1 MKICYYIE
9 KQIRGNYIMK
19 QSERCNI
26 DIRQICSLL
35 LLMIITVL
43 TIYLYNTT
51 QVKSLGFDND
61 SLSVIKDNFTLIYN
75 STEKNASL
83 PFNLNEK
90 SYDIVI
96 QRHFSE
102 DELSGGYISF
112 YAYNPACNIYINN
125 QLILHEDSS
134 YDTLNLANPS
144 HWYCFEVP
152 DGDFDL
158 TINMH
163 NNLKLSTIFELY
175 SGSKSA
181 IVFNIIKKN
190 VLSIVLSFI
199 TIIIGNGLVIGSVFI
214 KGKLSNRLRWLGITS
229 IDSAIWVYSLSDSSQ
244 LIINKTSVIALL
256 GYCSFFML
264 PLLVT
269 GFLLT
274 YDAFKNMVFVRIFY
288 WSEFAAIVIIFIMQF
303 LNIIQWTN
311 LLIVVH
317 IEVITII
324 LVILISFIRNIR
336 HKISDDN
343 SIYCALLIIGAF
355 IFTDIARY
363 YISKPADGMIKYSTY
378 GLIFLLMYLTYSVIH
393 MITQSSLQ
401 EAKNAVYREL
411 AFKDAMTQL
420 ENRSAYELKITELR
434 NNNCSSGFILIAD
447 LNNLKLINDSYGHQF
462 GDDAITR
469 TASLLRRFF
478 SNCAHCYRTGGDEF
492 CIISDKHSDKELNHV
507 ISDFQNA
514 AKDEEALLSYPY
526 SIAIGYGNINADGI
540 DECIKSVDA
549 AMYKNKHDSKKGRA
563 D

>member
-1 MKICYYIE
+1 
-9 KQIRGNYIMK
+9 MK

-26 DIRQICSLL
+26 DVRQICSLL
-35 LLMIITVL
+35 LLVIITVL

-51 QVKSLGFDND
+51 QVKSLCFDND
-61 SLSVIKDNFTLIYN
+61 SLSVIKDNFTLTYN
-75 STEKNASL
+75 SKEKNVSL

-90 SYDIVI
+90 SYDIII
-96 QRHFSE
+96 QRHFSK

-112 YAYNPACNIYINN
+112 YAYNPACDIYINN
-125 QLILHEDSS
+125 QLILHEDTANDS
-134 YDTLNLANPS
+134 LNLANPS

-163 NNLKLSTIFELY
+163 NSLKLSTIFELY

-181 IVFNIIKKN
+181 LVFNIIKSN
-190 VLSIVLSFI
+190 ILSIMMSFI
-199 TIIIGNGLVIGSVFI
+199 TIIIGIGLVIASIFI
-214 KGKLSNRLRWLGITS
+214 RGKLSNRLRWLGLTS
-229 IDSAIWVYSLSDSSQ
+229 IDSAIWVYSLSNSSQ

-269 GFLLT
+269 GFMLT
-274 YDAFKNMVFVRIFY
+274 YDVFKNMLLVRIFY
-288 WSEFAAIVIIFIMQF
+288 WLEFAAIVIIFMLQL
-303 LNIIQWTN
+303 LNIEQWTN

-317 IEVITII
+317 IEVISII

-336 HKISDDN
+336 HKTSDDN
-343 SIYCALLIIGAF
+343 SIYYALLIIGAF

-363 YISKPADGMIKYSTY
+363 YISKPTDGMIKYSTY

-393 MITQSSLQ
+393 MITKSSLQ

-420 ENRSAYELKITELR
+420 ENRSAYELKLTELR
-434 NNNCSSGFILIAD
+434 NDNCSSGFILIAD

-469 TASLLRRFF
+469 TAALLSRFF
-478 SNCAHCYRTGGDEF
+478 SDYANCYRTGGDEF
-492 CIISDKHSDKELNHV
+492 CIISDKHSDKELIHV
-507 ISDFQNA
+507 INAFQDA
-514 AKDEEALLSYPY
+514 AKDVDALLSYPY
-526 SIAIGYGNINADGI
+526 SIAIGYGNINSGGI

-549 AMYKNKHDSKKGRA
+549 AMYKNKHDSKKGRT